1 MILGKCPYCK
11 ANVVAIKSTAN
22 GKKVNLY
29 TCENAKKEYDDSE
42 QFVFTSDS
50 TCTFRVYSNVFLRW
64 NKRSFSKYEMKKLL
78 EDEQVVIRLHGRK
91 GTSEYFKYVIT
102 DKEYGVSIL
111 WDEEVEKEN
120 EKETF
125 SL

>member
-11 ANVVAIKSTAN
+11 GNVQAIKSTAK
-22 GKKVNLY
+22 GKKVTLY
-29 TCENAKKEYDDSE
+29 ACENAKKEYDDSE

-78 EDEQVVIRLHGRK
+78 EDEQVIVRLHGRS
-91 GTSEYFKYVIT
+91 GTNEYFKYVIT

-111 WDEEVEKEN
+111 WDEEVTKAQDEP
-120 EKETF
+120 
-125 SL
+125 

>member
-11 ANVVAIKSTAN
+11 GNVLAIKSTAN
-22 GKKVNLY
+22 GKKVTLY
-29 TCENAKKEYDDSE
+29 ACENAKKEYDDSE

-50 TCTFRVYSNVFLRW
+50 TCSFRVYSNVFLRW

-78 EDEQVVIRLHGRK
+78 EDGQVIIRLHGRS

-111 WDEEVEKEN
+111 WDEEVE
-120 EKETF
+120 EKLI
-125 SL
+125 SS

>member
-1 MILGKCPYCK
+1 MKIRKEPNCK
-11 ANVVAIKSTAN
+11 RNVQANKKKTK

-29 TCENAKKEYDDSE
+29 SCENAKKEYDDSE

-78 EDEQVVIRLHGRK
+78 EENQVIIRLHGRS
-91 GTSEYFKYVIT
+91 GTSEYFKYAIP

-111 WDEEVEKEN
+111 WDEEVCQNQEKI
-120 EKETF
+120 
-125 SL
+125 

>member
-11 ANVVAIKSTAN
+11 GNVQAIKSTAN

-29 TCENAKKEYDDSE
+29 SCENAKKEYDDSE

-78 EDEQVVIRLHGRK
+78 EENQVIIRLHGRA
-91 GTSEYFKYVIT
+91 GTSEYFKYVIP

-111 WDEEVEKEN
+111 WDEEVCQNQEKI
-120 EKETF
+120 
-125 SL
+125 